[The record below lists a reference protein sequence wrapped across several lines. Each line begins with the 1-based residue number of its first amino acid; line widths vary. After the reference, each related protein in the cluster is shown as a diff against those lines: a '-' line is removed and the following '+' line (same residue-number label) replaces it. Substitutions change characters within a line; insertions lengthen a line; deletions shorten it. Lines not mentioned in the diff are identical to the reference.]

1 MEDNRLDFEDKLHI
15 NLWFE
20 SEEGKKFLEAIKEM
34 HSNHLELAQT
44 MYLKVA
50 SPNEQI
56 SVQVNQATGIKE
68 ILDFIETI
76 SLEVK
81 EKKKEVKEQ
90 SEA

>member
-1 MEDNRLDFEDKLHI
+1 MESKAVDFEDKLHI

-20 SEEGKKFLEAIKEM
+20 SDDGKKFLEIIKDM
-34 HSNHLELAQT
+34 HSNHLELSQT
-44 MYLKVA
+44 MYLKLTD
-50 SPNEQI
+50 PNEQI
-56 SVQVNQATGIKE
+56 AAQVNQATGIKE
-68 ILDFIETI
+68 ILDFIEAV